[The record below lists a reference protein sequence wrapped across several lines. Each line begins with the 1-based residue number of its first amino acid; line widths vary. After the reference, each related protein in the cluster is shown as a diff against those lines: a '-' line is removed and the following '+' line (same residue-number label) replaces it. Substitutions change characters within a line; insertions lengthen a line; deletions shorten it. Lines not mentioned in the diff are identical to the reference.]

1 MNSLL
6 KNLFISFIG
15 IFLLIS
21 ILLLVIL
28 WNFSNN
34 IPDYKFLK
42 NYKPPV
48 SSKVYAGDGNLVADF
63 SKEKRIF
70 VPYRS
75 IPKNV
80 INAFLSAEDKNF
92 FSHPGVDA
100 KGVLRATI
108 NNFKNIMTSKRLEGA
123 STITQQVA
131 KNFLLTNEV
140 SLNRKLKEA
149 ILAFRIERALTKERI
164 LELYLNQIYLGS
176 GAYGVAAASL
186 EYFDK
191 SIKELDYAEAA
202 LLALDDAGL
211 DIGNM
216 EAFYCGNLGQ
226 ANAMVGQ
233 RILQEIGQTGIP
245 VVNCSNACA
254 TGATAFREAW
264 TSIKAG
270 LYDVVLAVGVEQMG
284 TGLLGGAGGGVGIPK
299 EGLLGSGTMP
309 AVFAEAGMEHAR
321 QYGTTFEQFA
331 KISVKN
337 HHHSTMN
344 PKARYQIETPL
355 DEVMNA
361 EMISYPNTKL
371 MCSVNVDGAAA
382 AVLVSEKKAKEL
394 GMQRAVRIKA
404 SVMTSD
410 PYQERDLVMP
420 DVNSCTRKAAAEA
433 YEMAGLN
440 SEDIDLV
447 ELHDCFAT
455 AEMLHYENLGLCG
468 DGEAG
473 RLIDEGEVELG
484 GRIPVNVSGGLL
496 SKGHPLGATG
506 IANIYEVCTHLRGE
520 AGARQVENAKIGMTH
535 VIGLGS
541 ACGIHILEK
550 V

>member
-1 MNSLL
+1 MS
-6 KNLFISFIG
+6 
-15 IFLLIS
+15 
-21 ILLLVIL
+21 
-28 WNFSNN
+28 
-34 IPDYKFLK
+34 D
-42 NYKPPV
+42 
-48 SSKVYAGDGNLVADF
+48 VYVL
-63 SKEKRIF
+63 
-70 VPYRS
+70 
-75 IPKNV
+75 
-80 INAFLSAEDKNF
+80 
-92 FSHPGVDA
+92 GVDMI
-100 KGVLRATI
+100 KFGR
-108 NNFKNIMTSKRLEGA
+108 FP
-123 STITQQVA
+123 
-131 KNFLLTNEV
+131 
-140 SLNRKLKEA
+140 
-149 ILAFRIERALTKERI
+149 ERTVPD
-164 LELYLNQIYLGS
+164 LG
-176 GAYGVAAASL
+176 
-186 EYFDK
+186 
-191 SIKELDYAEAA
+191 AEAA

-211 DIGNM
+211 TIDNM

-264 TSIKAG
+264 TSVKAG

-284 TGLLGGAGGGVGIPK
+284 TGLLGGAGGGKGIPK

-309 AVFAEAGMEHAR
+309 AVFAEAGMEHSR

-394 GMQRAVRIKA
+394 GMGRAVRVKA
-404 SVMTSD
+404 SVLTSD

-420 DVNSCTRKAAAEA
+420 DVNSCTRKAAKEA
-433 YEMAGLN
+433 YEMASLGA
-440 SEDIDLV
+440 EDIDLV

-455 AEMLHYENLGLCG
+455 AEMLHYENLGLCD

-520 AGARQVENAKIGMTH
+520 AGERQVEGAKIGLTH

-550 V
+550 A